1 MGRPS
6 VVAAWAPPGRTQA
19 GPGARSACSAAE
31 GQVNIADEAVRAP
44 VRTGWLWSAER
55 LLRSGG
61 QGQHRGRGRPRSG
74 ARRLALERGAPAPQ
88 RRGRQPA
95 DEAVRAPVRAGC
107 SRSAERPL
115 RSGGGRQPADEAVR
129 APVRTGWPWSAER
142 LLRSSGGRQ
151 PADEAVRAP
160 VRVGWPWSA
169 ERLLRRGGPTT
180 RGRGRLRSGARR
192 LASERGAPAPQRRA
206 RSASLTWPS
215 ALRAVTRARCVR
227 GSSGEGRRPG
237 AASTRSSHR
246 RG

>member
-88 RRGRQPA
+88 RRGPTTRG
-95 DEAVRAPVRAGC
+95 RG
-107 SRSAERPL
+107 RP
-115 RSGGGRQPADEAVR
+115 RSGAHRLALERGAPAPQQR
-129 APVRTGWPWSAER
+129 
-142 LLRSSGGRQ
+142 
-151 PADEAVRAP
+151 
-160 VRVGWPWSA
+160 
-169 ERLLRRGGPTT
+169 GPTT
-180 RGRGRLRSGARR
+180 RGRGRPRSGACR
-192 LASERGAPAPQRRA
+192 LALERGAPAPQGRA
-206 RSASLTWPS
+206 DNPRTRPS
-215 ALRAVTRARCVR
+215 ALRCTQAGLGARSARSAAAGKVSIADVAVRAPGGYSCSMRSR
-227 GSSGEGRRPG
+227 IERR
-237 AASTRSSHR
+237 RSSSR
-246 RG
+246 CCQYSE